1 MAEEVEEMEQLNEDE
16 AEPGMPPL
24 FPQALTPRGV
34 FPPTSTPPRDEY
46 GEPYMWSGSR
56 WVTQL
61 LPPPPPPVPTDGVG
75 QPMRWDSNTGEWVA
89 QSASPAARPY
99 VPTDGLGRPMTW
111 DRHNWK
117 WVSQLVPPPAPPPV
131 TTDELG
137 QPMRWDRQTLE
148 WVVRPAQS
156 ALWDAIQWHQ
166 PPLATPLLP
175 LGPIDEFCRPIGWD
189 QQTSDWVAGPRPY
202 SSEEMEII
210 LDNRWFILSFF
221 EEDLDDLYRG
231 MHDDPPPD
239 DGQFAWV

>member
-61 LPPPPPPVPTDGVG
+61 LPPPPPPVPTDGV
-75 QPMRWDSNTGEWVA
+75 
-89 QSASPAARPY
+89 
-99 VPTDGLGRPMTW
+99 
-111 DRHNWK
+111 
-117 WVSQLVPPPAPPPV
+117 
-131 TTDELG
+131 G